1 MLVVLDSN
9 VLFSAL
15 ISPHGTPHRIYEAW
29 RESRFE
35 LATCPEQIEELR
47 RASRY
52 PKFRNIL
59 QPHLIGLMLKH
70 LHRAHI
76 LQQVPNRHA
85 AADPRDTYLLN
96 LADAAQAQYLVTGD
110 KRAGML
116 QQRRV
121 GKTRIVTAATFCEKV
136 LQL

>member
-1 MLVVLDSN
+1 MLN
-9 VLFSAL
+9 
-15 ISPHGTPHRIYEAW
+15 R
-29 RESRFE
+29 
-35 LATCPEQIEELR
+35 
-47 RASRY
+47 
-52 PKFRNIL
+52 
-59 QPHLIGLMLKH
+59 

>member
-1 MLVVLDSN
+1 M
-9 VLFSAL
+9 
-15 ISPHGTPHRIYEAW
+15 
-29 RESRFE
+29 
-35 LATCPEQIEELR
+35 R

-59 QPHLIGLMLKH
+59 QPHLVGLMLNR

-96 LADAAQAQYLVTGD
+96 RADAAHALVTGD